1 MVQLYCRLLL
11 GSSVLASS
19 LPWCVEGAPKW
30 PSLAPKF
37 AMKAPPPPPPPDT
50 VLQHAH
56 EILRT
61 RTRKWQAR
69 EKQAKNRH
77 AKNRP
82 CGARKPRYEEKWGTR
97 QGRGGGTKTRRAAEH
112 SASPPVACIALAR
125 RNSSMTSLR
134 RATLATIA
142 ILLVVLRVAWVAG
155 GARVFAYRT
164 LYSCT
169 VPFYCTP
176 VL

>member
-37 AMKAPPPPPPPDT
+37 AMKAPPPPPPDT

-69 EKQAKNRH
+69 EKQAKNKH

-112 SASPPVACIALAR
+112 SASPPVACIALA
-125 RNSSMTSLR
+125 
-134 RATLATIA
+134 TIA

-155 GARVFAYRT
+155 GAGVFC
-164 LYSCT
+164 L
-169 VPFYCTP
+169 
-176 VL
+176 